1 MIFFVSSPCF
11 LSFSISVSASSYLS
25 PHLTPPLP
33 LLKLSEATERLH
45 SESKAVTDV
54 HAKDTTW
61 LNNEKA
67 TENARAKQVRDEH
80 KAALAAFT
88 AGKLAL
94 KLTAISAR
102 EVQQAVKVAAEKDT
116 SEKTATHVQDLKNQA
131 ASLIAEQSKKDA
143 SYEVAKEENENDLK
157 MYADEE
163 KLATDLITK
172 ERAILSEIVKILA
185 GDHSASAAAAVNA
198 CASEK
203 GASSAARD
211 AAHASALACTQAK
224 VAANAAGSTPAACT
238 GAKADAAA
246 ATAAAATF
254 NTCLATKASSA
265 LIEARSAAVAQL
277 KTMARK
283 YVDATAVN
291 KVTDSSKSAASGLVA
306 QLDAALVTEQ
316 SGVAAAA
323 TKDREGSAARR
334 AAAEGAADKV
344 YTDEKV
350 RREGIVANSK
360 KIKEDAEAVQATE
373 TASWDDLSTKEAGA
387 VGVWNAAVEKER
399 VDGIAAEELKSQ
411 EDAAALHRHTTQ
423 TTKIDAIKESD
434 LKYITNELDDIEELL
449 EIVAKLNLVGAGRPA
464 ALVEEGKP
472 NWKLL
477 SPRRQRQL
485 RRRQRN
491 NARLRRRQRRARAI
505 NARKAN
511 RKGQKDQKAAKKS
524 ASKTKKGTNKGKEAA
539 KKSRKAAWMVAKRAA
554 YKVKQA
560 ADKSFRIV
568 KKAAEQSFVEAGAEA
583 GAVGSNTSDN
593 VTEEATKEAK
603 KAAKEAKKA
612 AKEGKAAKEARKAA
626 KEAKKAAKEA
636 KKDAEATT
644 GESGPG
650 GAIDA
655 AGFSF

>member
-1 MIFFVSSPCF
+1 M
-11 LSFSISVSASSYLS
+11 
-25 PHLTPPLP
+25 HT
-33 LLKLSEATERLH
+33 
-45 SESKAVTDV
+45 
-54 HAKDTTW
+54 KDTTW

-80 KAALAAFT
+80 KAALATFT

-94 KLTAISAR
+94 KLTAIAAR

-143 SYEVAKEENENDLK
+143 SYEVAKQENENDLK
-157 MYADEE
+157 LYADEE
-163 KLATDLITK
+163 TLATDLITK

-185 GDHSASAAAAVNA
+185 GDHSASAAVAVNA

-203 GASSAARD
+203 GASSAARN

-224 VAANAAGSTPAACT
+224 VVANAAGSTPAACT
-238 GAKADAAA
+238 GAEADATA

-254 NTCLATKASSA
+254 NACLATKASS
-265 LIEARSAAVAQL
+265 LSLVEAQSAAVAQL

-283 YVDATAVN
+283 YVDADKVN

-373 TASWDDLSTKEAGA
+373 TASWEDLSNKEATA
-387 VGVWNAAVEKER
+387 VGVWDAAVEKER

-411 EDAAALHRHTTQ
+411 EDSAALHRHTTQ

-464 ALVEEGKP
+464 TLVEVGG
-472 NWKLL
+472 WKRLL
-477 SPRRQRQL
+477 
-485 RRRQRN
+485 
-491 NARLRRRQRRARAI
+491 
-505 NARKAN
+505 
-511 RKGQKDQKAAKKS
+511 
-524 ASKTKKGTNKGKEAA
+524 
-539 KKSRKAAWMVAKRAA
+539 RKAAA
-554 YKVKQA
+554 
-560 ADKSFRIV
+560 S
-568 KKAAEQSFVEAGAEA
+568 EGTGSAGE
-583 GAVGSNTSDN
+583 GTVGSNTCDCGDGIDF
-593 VTEEATKEAK
+593 TCACTHGAK
-603 KAAKEAKKA
+603 GDKAGKFHKA
-612 AKEGKAAKEARKAA
+612 PMG
-626 KEAKKAAKEA
+626 
-636 KKDAEATT
+636 D
-644 GESGPG
+644 SGAG
-650 GAIDA
+650 GANDA
-655 AGFSF
+655 AGYSF